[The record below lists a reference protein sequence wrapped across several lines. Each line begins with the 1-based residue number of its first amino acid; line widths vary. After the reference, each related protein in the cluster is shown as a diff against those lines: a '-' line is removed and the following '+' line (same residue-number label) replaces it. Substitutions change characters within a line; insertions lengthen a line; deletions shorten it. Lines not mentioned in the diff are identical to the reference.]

1 MNRLRTLLASPLAW
15 GLIALVLL
23 LANLAPW
30 VYPGAATALLADAL
44 GVWPTGADP
53 SHPLARLVFGA
64 VGAALPAGGGVAGL
78 NACSAIVGAL
88 CAALLCA
95 LVRGL
100 FRLLADEPRTA
111 PHTPWAEALAVASAA
126 VALLLS
132 PPFLRA
138 ATHFQWQPF
147 DLLLALSAGVLIL
160 RAAAAGGG
168 GRLAAAAFAVGL
180 TAPEAPELLLLAP
193 VLLTALGVAHWA
205 ASERVDA
212 LRFPVRLLLPAALGA
227 ALTFLAA
234 GALAVGGGAP
244 SLLGAAKAHLLGLL
258 LAVGAFF
265 NGPWILFTFFGLLPG
280 ALAPFVIRAVGAN
293 LRSLP
298 VLGTTATL
306 GALGVLAF
314 LPLGVAPGTLSEA
327 WGEAYP
333 VLVSAAVALGVGA
346 AVGAAW
352 LLITVRQPAEGA
364 QEGGRL
370 RPLGRGLGW
379 ALLPAM
385 GVAAAVFGGWGAVRA
400 LAADRALSGLP
411 KAYAD
416 AVLDRAAGTW
426 LLGDGATDRLLA
438 LRLAERGEADGI
450 TLLARDDTARVLE
463 AFDASPF
470 FAGLPEARREAM
482 RLTLRDLG
490 LDAFLRDWLAGDP
503 AALGRFAT
511 LLLPAGGPEG
521 FRPVPEGLLYRC
533 VADRKVQ
540 HSALRAPRGV
550 SECLPQADAE
560 AGEAAAPALRAF
572 SRYVRGRLGAVANN
586 TAFYLLDAGR
596 EDEALPLFRAV
607 YAYDPDNVSALF
619 NIVELVQRGHAPEL
633 RDWCRAEVD
642 GVISRLNGARY
653 RLDAILVRYG
663 YVRSPQLLGAFVSRL
678 AEAGLS
684 AQALAGMARMGE
696 LFGDAQGPAFQ
707 GALAAL
713 AAMDPARRAEARER
727 YAALVR
733 ETADPAV
740 KQGYARELVRLAILD
755 RDFEA
760 AHAWLAQ
767 GEALGDPADLGYER
781 ALLHVA
787 EGDPGAA
794 RAALR
799 RCLAKTPR
807 AIDANAML
815 ATLQLQAGELE
826 ELRAKTLPLLVSA
839 AGTEENYF
847 VQVIRAQLAER
858 EGDLAAARSGY
869 LRALALRPE
878 VDALRNTIL
887 ALDIRLGDRVSAN
900 THARDFLK
908 RDREMP
914 LANYV
919 MGALALNEGRLDDA
933 LAYLSRAT
941 APTARPQLPEAFN
954 DLAETHR
961 RRGEWEAA
969 LAAARRAC
977 AIDPDL
983 AVAHETAAAALLGL
997 GRHAEAHQALDQAV
1011 AVERR
1016 LRPDQPGD
1024 PRFALTRARLHAAEG
1039 HDDLARAALAEAR
1052 RQYDA
1057 LDPGAKAEFDALD
1070 AQLRR

>member
-1 MNRLRTLLASPLAW
+1 MNRLRALLSSPLAW
-15 GLIALVLL
+15 GLIALALL

-30 VYPGAATALLADAL
+30 VFPGSATALLAEAL
-44 GVWPTGADP
+44 GVWPGGADP
-53 SHPLARLVFGA
+53 THPLARLAFGA
-64 VGAALPAGGGVAGL
+64 VGALLPAGCGVAGL
-78 NACSAIVGAL
+78 NVCSAVVGAL
-88 CAALLCA
+88 CALVLCA

-111 PHTPWAEALAVASAA
+111 PHAPWAEALAVSAAA

-138 ATHFQWQPF
+138 ATHLQWQPF
-147 DLLLALSAGVLIL
+147 DLLLALCAGALIL
-160 RAAAAGGG
+160 RAAAGGAA
-168 GRLAAAAFAVGL
+168 RLAAASFAVGL
-180 TAPEAPELLLLAP
+180 LAPEAPELLLLAP
-193 VLLTALGVAHWA
+193 FLLAALGAAHWA

-212 LRFPVRLLLPAALGA
+212 LRFPVRLLLPAAVGA

-244 SLLGAAKAHLLGLL
+244 SLWGAAKAHLLGLG
-258 LAVGAFF
+258 LAAGGFF
-265 NGPWILFTFFGLLPG
+265 SGPWILFSFFGLLPG
-280 ALAPFVIRAVGAN
+280 ALAPFVVRAVGAN
-293 LRSLP
+293 RRSLP

-306 GALGVLAF
+306 GALAALTF
-314 LPLGVAPGTLSEA
+314 LPLGVGPGALSEA

-333 VLVSAAVALGVGA
+333 VLASAAVALGLGA

-352 LLITVRQPAEGA
+352 LLVSVRQRAEGA
-364 QEGGRL
+364 QEGDRL

-379 ALLPAM
+379 ALLAAA
-385 GVAAAVFGGWGAVRA
+385 VAAAGFGGWGAARA
-400 LAADRALSGLP
+400 LGADRALAGLP
-411 KAYAD
+411 RAYAD

-426 LLGDGATDRLLA
+426 LLGDGATDRILA
-438 LRLAERGEADGI
+438 LRLAERGEAEGTI
-450 TLLARDDTARVLE
+450 LLTRGDTARVLA

-521 FRPVPEGLLYRC
+521 FRPVPEGLVYRC
-533 VADRKVQ
+533 VADRGVQ

-550 SECLPQADAE
+550 SECLPAADAE

-572 SRYVRGRLGAVANN
+572 AGYVRGRLGAVANN

-596 EDEALPLFRAV
+596 ADEALALFQAV

-619 NIVELVQRGHAPEL
+619 NLVELVQRGHAPEL

-642 GVISRLNGARY
+642 GVIKRLNGARY

-727 YAALVR
+727 YAALFA
-733 ETADPAV
+733 EAAEPAV
-740 KQGYARELVRLAILD
+740 RQGHARELVRLAILD

-760 AHAWLAQ
+760 ARAWLAR
-767 GEALGDPADLGYER
+767 GEALGDPADLAYER
-781 ALLHVA
+781 ALLHAA

-799 RCLAKTPR
+799 RYLAKNPR
-807 AIDANAML
+807 AVDANAML

-839 AGTEENYF
+839 AGTEEDYF

-858 EGDLAAARSGY
+858 EGDLPAARSGY

-878 VDALRNTIL
+878 VDALRNTVL
-887 ALDIRLGDRVSAN
+887 ALDIRLNDRVSAN

-908 RDREMP
+908 RDRALP

-941 APTARPQLPEAFN
+941 APPPPPQLPEAFN

-977 AIDPDL
+977 ALDPDL

-1011 AVERR
+1011 AVEKR
-1016 LRPDQPGD
+1016 LRPDAPGD

-1039 HDDLARAALAEAR
+1039 HADLARAALAEAR

-1057 LDPGAKAEFDALD
+1057 LDPGARAEFDALD